1 MSSFF
6 GENSPNWT
14 DMSDYVVHF
23 AKDYQGRKAYD
34 NMMGILS
41 NRVIR
46 ARNPFGIAR
55 TKAPDIA
62 SQKAVCFSEVPL
74 HLLGRLADKRSEYGI
89 GFGKAFV
96 IHRKGNPILYA
107 YKGQSVAAA
116 IRKLV
121 AAFGDDTDSPIWE
134 LTPFID
140 IPGVYPNGSY
150 FFEWEREWR
159 KIGDFKFT
167 LEDVAFLIIP
177 EHQHEVARNFFAT
190 AKHENLGPAY
200 DCPYIDAR
208 WKRDKIAHA
217 LGMELTQTFGS
228 GQST

>member
-6 GENSPNWT
+6 GENSPTWT
-14 DMSDYVVHF
+14 GMSDYVVHF

-34 NMMGILS
+34 NMLGILS

-74 HLLGRLADKRSEYGI
+74 HLLGRLADKRSEYGV

-107 YKGQSVAAA
+107 YKDQSVATA
-116 IRKLV
+116 IQKLV

-134 LTPFID
+134 VTPFID
-140 IPGVYPNGSY
+140 MQGAYPNGSY

-159 KIGDFKFT
+159 KSAISNSRRKTRRSSSFQSICTKLPGISSRPPSTRTWGQPMTAHT
-167 LEDVAFLIIP
+167 LT
-177 EHQHEVARNFFAT
+177 HT
-190 AKHENLGPAY
+190 
-200 DCPYIDAR
+200 
-208 WKRDKIAHA
+208 
-217 LGMELTQTFGS
+217 GS
-228 GQST
+228 GTRSRTR

>member
-6 GENSPNWT
+6 GENSPAWT

-23 AKDYQGRKAYD
+23 TKNYEGKEAYD
-34 NMMGILS
+34 NMLGILS

-55 TKAPDIA
+55 TKAPDLA

-96 IHRKGNPILYA
+96 IHRMGNPILYA
-107 YKGQSVAAA
+107 YKDQPVTQA
-116 IRKLV
+116 IQNLV
-121 AAFGDDTDSPIWE
+121 ASAGNDTTNPIWE
-134 LTPFID
+134 MTPFVD
-140 IPGVYPNGSY
+140 APGAYPNGSY

-159 KIGDFKFT
+159 KVGDFKFSV
-167 LEDVAFLIIP
+167 EDVAFLIIP
-177 EHQHEVARNFFAT
+177 EHQQEAARNFFAD
-190 AKHENLGPAY
+190 AKDENLGPAY
-200 DCPYIDAR
+200 DCPYIDAH
-208 WKRDKIAHA
+208 WKQDKIAHA
-217 LGMELTQTFGS
+217 LGMALTQT
-228 GQST
+228 

>member
-6 GENSPNWT
+6 GGNSSTWT

-23 AKDYQGRKAYD
+23 TKDYDGKMAYD
-34 NMMGILS
+34 NMLGILS
-41 NRVIR
+41 NRVIL

-62 SQKAVCFSEVPL
+62 SQKAVCFSEIPL

-107 YKGQSVAAA
+107 YKDQPVTQAVQ
-116 IRKLV
+116 KLI
-121 AAFGDDTDSPIWE
+121 ASAGKDETDPVWE
-134 LTPFID
+134 VTPFID
-140 IPGVYPNGSY
+140 APGAYPNGSY

-159 KIGDFKFT
+159 KIGDFEFSVD
-167 LEDVAFLIIP
+167 DVAFLIIP
-177 EHQHEVARNFFAT
+177 GHLHEAARRFFAD
-190 AKHENLGPAY
+190 AKRQNLGPAY
-200 DCPYIDAR
+200 DCPYIDAH
-208 WKRDKIAHA
+208 WKRDEIAHA
-217 LGMELTQTFGS
+217 LAAELTQT
-228 GQST
+228 